1 MADSEKSPKKTN
13 HVLQMLDVGKE
24 LKTGDFRV
32 AIFGSARVKE
42 GDEVYKQVF
51 ELAKAIGSH
60 GYDVVTGGGP
70 GLMEA
75 GNRGHAEGDKE
86 GKAESIGLNIELPFE
101 QTNNAYVEFV
111 QNFEKFSDRL
121 DTFMKLSNVFVV
133 TPGGVGTMLEFF
145 FTWQLLQVGKMDYK
159 PIILVGVMWEKLI
172 HWIIDYALK
181 DGLISSSD
189 FDYIYIVKDNYE
201 AMSLIDRFNNQCVKS
216 GSCKP
221 INKGDVSPEEKIVV
235 TKPEDEA

>member
-1 MADSEKSPKKTN
+1 MADSQEPSKNTN
-13 HVLQMLDVGKE
+13 GTKELDVEKE

-32 AIFGSARVKE
+32 AIFGSARIKE
-42 GDEVYKQVF
+42 GDAVYQEVF
-51 ELAKAIGSH
+51 ELAKAIGQH

-111 QNFEKFSDRL
+111 KNFEKFSDRL
-121 DTFMKLSNVFVV
+121 DTFMRLSNVFVV

-145 FTWQLLQVGKMDYK
+145 FTWQLLQVGKMEYK
-159 PIILVGVMWEKLI
+159 PIILVGEMWEKLI

-181 DGLISSSD
+181 DSLMSSSD

-201 AMSLIDRFNNQCVKS
+201 AMSLIDRFNSQCVKS
-216 GSCKP
+216 GECKP
-221 INKGDVSPEEKIVV
+221 INKDEVEPKEKIIPKGLGDQV
-235 TKPEDEA
+235 